1 MQILLQLAGCTVMG
15 VGIAFEVKCGSVT
28 MPGEGITMAI
38 CRVGGGA
45 FPKVKII
52 VDTVLVLLAVVA
64 GYFFFGRWMWN
75 VTGVGTL
82 FAMVYVGMVVKL
94 VTARIAWFDRLLN
107 HVPGFTRIIVGLRRL
122 F

>member
-1 MQILLQLAGCTVMG
+1 
-15 VGIAFEVKCGSVT
+15 
-28 MPGEGITMAI
+28 MAI
-38 CRVGGGA
+38 CRVSGGA

-94 VTARIAWFDRLLN
+94 VSAHIGWFDRLLN
-107 HVPGFTRIIVGLRRL
+107 HMPGFTRIIVGLRRL